1 MKLSLIAPKLQ
12 CHQNLSTLILNFS
25 LIWSSNQLEL
35 LNNKQFSELNIQ
47 LNPLTF
53 LRLMVKVQ
61 LKVNWSE
68 VTPSKLLRL
77 INKCQLKLKTLK
89 LLVLISILINS
100 DFNSVFKSL
109 LMTQRISK
117 RSDKNNAMFW
127 NKESLKLFNLVLMS
141 FLPAWVLMI
150 WPQNI
155 WLKLDVLV

>member
-127 NKESLKLFNLVLMS
+127 NKESLKLFNLVLM
-141 FLPAWVLMI
+141 
-150 WPQNI
+150 
-155 WLKLDVLV
+155 

>member
-68 VTPSKLLRL
+68 VMPSKLLRL

-117 RSDKNNAMFW
+117 RSDKNNATFW
-127 NKESLKLFNLVLMS
+127 NKESLKLFNLVLM
-141 FLPAWVLMI
+141 
-150 WPQNI
+150 
-155 WLKLDVLV
+155 